1 MTKFVKSNVRL
12 FAVAMC
18 MLALNTEVKA
28 QITYSSS
35 GLSLEG
41 APQHSYFGITIDKW
55 PGLYWTCNTSNFFQ
69 LDISPK
75 NPRLAGTGD
84 QIVFYNSE
92 TSTFNS
98 IQVANVYN
106 YSDAR
111 AKENVKTLTTG
122 LDAILN
128 LRPVTYQWKRL
139 DAVPSVASLSTASV
153 TDSTTE
159 AYGPSEENTQ
169 YGFLAQEV
177 EKVIPEAVKTDED
190 GHKMIN
196 YTAIIPMLVQA
207 VQELQSTIDMQAQK
221 IEQLSTSSSRSSD
234 AISARYKI
242 LECAPNPTNGN
253 VTISTQLD
261 TEAKTAVVVIRS
273 LTGMEEMRLNV
284 SYELPTSSCN
294 VARLDAGIHI
304 VTLYVNDV
312 ACDSARLIKE

>member
-1 MTKFVKSNVRL
+1 MTKFFKNNVRL
-12 FAVAMC
+12 LMVALC
-18 MLALNTEVKA
+18 MFALNAEVNA

-35 GLSLEG
+35 GLSMEG
-41 APQHSYFGITIDKW
+41 APKHSYFGITIAKW
-55 PGLYWTCNTSNFFQ
+55 PGLYWTCKDSNFFQ
-69 LDISPK
+69 LDLSPN
-75 NPRLAGTGD
+75 NPRIAGTGD

-128 LRPVTYQWKRL
+128 LRPVTYQWKKS
-139 DAVPSVASLSTASV
+139 DATPLVANISIASE
-153 TDSTTE
+153 TDSTME
-159 AYGPSEENTQ
+159 AFGPSEENTQ

-177 EKVIPEAVKTDED
+177 ENVIPEAVKTDED

-207 VQELQSTIDMQAQK
+207 IQELQSTVELQEQK
-221 IEQLSTSSSRSSD
+221 IQQLSTHSLLKGN
-234 AISARYKI
+234 AVTNKYKI
-242 LECAPNPTNGN
+242 LGCTPNPTNGN

-261 TEAKTAVVVIRS
+261 TEAKTAVLVIRS
-273 LTGMEEMRLNV
+273 LTGTEEMRVNV
-284 SYELPTSSCN
+284 SNDSPSVN
-294 VARLDAGIHI
+294 VNASTLSTGMHI

-312 ACDSARLIKE
+312 VCDSARLVKE